1 MACTGKPSE
10 SGMTTQGVKLKKE
23 QELRPKGT
31 YAILRNLASVAS
43 HVVMFMGQL
52 EM

>member
-1 MACTGKPSE
+1 M
-10 SGMTTQGVKLKKE
+10 KKE

-31 YAILRNLASVAS
+31 YTNLRNLALVAS